1 VTSRHEKEQ
10 GAIFAKSALQLPL
23 NDLTSGV
30 SKRLLSAVPN
40 IESNSKHRF
49 CTVVTWSNAH
59 AQIHRGISSS
69 LSQPLELFDQVAH
82 ILDVHVPLHY
92 LNILYICQT
101 LALHLRFRIELC
113 NQYPVSRIQVAS
125 FKFATLARFQN
136 RVVFRFTGPI
146 STDLITS
153 LRTFFVSNLVSRFEE
168 TITLCSRKSM
178 HAIINSS

>member
-1 VTSRHEKEQ
+1 MQCFQSVQSFAPCPEAPFPAVDRFRIDSRVGPLLRFPKQGREGLWRPQTSGWRRLWLVTSCHEKEQ

-30 SKRLLSAVPN
+30 SKHLLSAVPN

-59 AQIHRGISSS
+59 AQIHQGISSS
-69 LSQPLELFDQVAH
+69 LSQPLELFDRVAH

-101 LALHLRFRIELC
+101 LALHLRFRIEL
-113 NQYPVSRIQVAS
+113 
-125 FKFATLARFQN
+125 
-136 RVVFRFTGPI
+136 
-146 STDLITS
+146 
-153 LRTFFVSNLVSRFEE
+153 
-168 TITLCSRKSM
+168 
-178 HAIINSS
+178 